1 MTDKEAVQ
9 KLEKD
14 REVMRKKQVCIG
26 FGPKMHSFPIL
37 VPGRFLIHE
46 GEVTVIEKK
55 KKKKVRATIPC
66 VAVMV

>member
-1 MTDKEAVQ
+1 MADKDQVA

-14 REVMRKKQVCIG
+14 KEVMRKKQVCIG

-46 GEVTVIEKK
+46 GEVLVIEKK
-55 KKKKVRATIPC
+55 KKKRVRARLT
-66 VAVMV
+66 